1 MLLCCDF
8 GLLLLVSRCVFEV
21 ADFLLEH
28 FRKQLVLLSIFLD
41 LEGSLL
47 SVVLQINSGLFILF
61 EMGLALL

>member
-8 GLLLLVSRCVFEV
+8 RLLLLVSGCVFEV

-28 FRKQLVLLSIFLD
+28 FRKQLVLLGIFLD
-41 LEGSLL
+41 LEGGLL
-47 SVVLQINSGLFILF
+47 SVVLQFDSGLFILF